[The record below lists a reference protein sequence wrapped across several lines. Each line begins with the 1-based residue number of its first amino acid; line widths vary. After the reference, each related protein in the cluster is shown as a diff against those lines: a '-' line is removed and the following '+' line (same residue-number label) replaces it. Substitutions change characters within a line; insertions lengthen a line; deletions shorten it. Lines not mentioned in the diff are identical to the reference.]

1 MEIPQLRSSHGT
13 TDDFLCHHHD
23 LGRLRRRN
31 GPVRHAGLGLYR
43 LAGDPQHMASD
54 GKYCQHPFYV
64 LFTIDCLPD
73 HIGGTGVTCDNL
85 RGSDMESSILGPVV
99 ALAAWTMIIWI
110 WMYATRIPA
119 MNRAGIDGTKIVGSS
134 SGALRDALIAKGE
147 EKASWVAD
155 NYNHLHEAP
164 TVFYAICLTLALVGQ
179 GDNLNATIAWVYV
192 GLRVAHSLVQI
203 LSNRV
208 VIRFALFG
216 LSSLALMILVIHA
229 VMSVLL
235 H

>member
-1 MEIPQLRSSHGT
+1 MH
-13 TDDFLCHHHD
+13 
-23 LGRLRRRN
+23 
-31 GPVRHAGLGLYR
+31 
-43 LAGDPQHMASD
+43 
-54 GKYCQHPFYV
+54 
-64 LFTIDCLPD
+64 
-73 HIGGTGVTCDNL
+73 
-85 RGSDMESSILGPVV
+85 SSILQPVV

-119 MNRAGIDGTKIVGSS
+119 MNRAKIDGVNMVGST
-134 SGALRDALIAKGE
+134 GRGLRDDLVAKGE

-164 TVFYAICLTLALVGQ
+164 SVFYAVGIVLAVIGQGEGLNLTLAW
-179 GDNLNATIAWVYV
+179 AYV

-208 VIRFALFG
+208 VIRFLLFV
-216 LSSLALMILVIHA
+216 LSTLALMALVLHA
-229 VMSVLL
+229 AMAVF